1 MAQLLLLV
9 RLFPALV
16 MLDSDT
22 NLKRRKIKGM
32 KKIVAFLLIVVL
44 ILSASAC
51 KGGET
56 PKVDPSKP
64 EDTAKSGGEG
74 SETITVALVT
84 SKRGDMGFNDQAWE
98 GCQMAV
104 REFGIKLLDAQATD
118 MAEADAAIRNFSD
131 AGDVDL
137 IVVVGANYTET
148 LAMIADEYPEQKY
161 SMVDAILQPEK
172 PNVSSNA
179 TIDGEQGF
187 LSGVISGLV
196 TRGDYADSF
205 PRANSDK
212 NVIVYAGG
220 MDSPVSR
227 AGAAGYMAGV
237 LYVNP
242 ECKII
247 YNIVGSYQDP
257 VKAKEIAMSGV
268 AQGADIITGNCGSG
282 SLGLNEAAIEAGC
295 YFIATSMAGL
305 DPECSLCTSVKL
317 TENEVYDEIKA
328 VVEGNFTSGGERLGI
343 ASGYCDVSLEGVQID
358 YPQDLIDIVDE
369 IRERVKR
376 GEIVMP
382 NDVTELDDW
391 KANNQYK

>member
-1 MAQLLLLV
+1 
-9 RLFPALV
+9 
-16 MLDSDT
+16 
-22 NLKRRKIKGM
+22 M
-32 KKIVAFLLIVVL
+32 KKVVAFLLIFVL
-44 ILSASAC
+44 ILSAAAC
-51 KGGET
+51 E
-56 PKVDPSKP
+56 
-64 EDTAKSGGEG
+64 SGGTKPGDSTQPKSSAQESGEG
-74 SETITVALVT
+74 KSITVALVT
-84 SKRGDMGFNDQAWE
+84 SKRGDMGFNDQAWL

-104 REFGIKLLDAQATD
+104 KDFGIKLLDAQATD

-161 SMVDAILQPEK
+161 SMVDAILLPEK

-196 TRGDYADSF
+196 TRGDFADSF

-305 DPECSLCTSVKL
+305 DPVCSLCTSVKL

-328 VVEGNFTSGGERLGI
+328 VVEGKFTSGGERLGI

-358 YPQDLIDIVDE
+358 YPQELIDIVNE

-382 NDVTELDDW
+382 NDVTELDEW